1 MKQLDLK
8 SFAIG
13 VLLTTTIVLGTG
25 AATSKAFAPQAPNSG
40 WDTQQSWDVK
50 IISVQNGK
58 SIPAIPRGYE
68 PFQAY
73 ANGVQYAK
81 IACRKRIF

>member
-25 AATSKAFAPQAPNSG
+25 AATSNASKPNGTNYS
-40 WDTQQSWDVK
+40 WDTKQDWDVK
-50 IISVQNGK
+50 IISVGYGK
-58 SIPAIPRGYE
+58 STAAIPPGYE

-73 ANGVQYAK
+73 AAGAQYTK
-81 IACRKRIF
+81 IACRKRIK